1 MLSRCEHFTGSS
13 GVIAKNRRAQSERA
27 LPGGISVQSHLAR
40 QTRWRYESSL
50 LVVSLQTYLEPI
62 HVIAPKYLVLIQFL
76 LGKRM
81 QEQSIRHRR
90 EMLIKHGKFL
100 CILIA
105 IVALAAS
112 AQAQNITGTIRIEKK
127 LTKRRV
133 TPSVS
138 IYQRGVSVELGKDA
152 KEDPLEFERS
162 RVVVYLEGAVPGDI
176 ASASPAKLKMQQ
188 LDRRFTPD
196 LLVVPAGSTISFPN
210 MDPIFHNIFSLS
222 KPKSF
227 DLGSYDK
234 GETREVV
241 FAKPGI
247 VDVYCHLHP
256 NMAAT
261 VVVTPNRWYAR
272 SDGSGHFEIQNVPPG
287 KYTIV
292 AWHKSAG
299 FFRKP
304 ILIES
309 GHDSVADF
317 FIPIGADP
325 EENRPVSA
333 SSTTVAGSR

>member
-1 MLSRCEHFTGSS
+1 MREQS
-13 GVIAKNRRAQSERA
+13 NRRRNGMFTA
-27 LPGGISVQSHLAR
+27 PG
-40 QTRWRYESSL
+40 
-50 LVVSLQTYLEPI
+50 
-62 HVIAPKYLVLIQFL
+62 KYL
-76 LGKRM
+76 R
-81 QEQSIRHRR
+81 
-90 EMLIKHGKFL
+90 
-100 CILIA
+100 ILIA

-112 AQAQNITGTIRIEKK
+112 AQAQSITGTIRIEKK

-138 IYQRGVSVELGKDA
+138 IYQRGAAVDLGKDA
-152 KEDPLEFERS
+152 NEDPLEFERS
-162 RVVVYLEGAVPGDI
+162 RVVIYLEGP
-176 ASASPAKLKMQQ
+176 SPAGIDSARPATLKMQQ

-196 LLVVPAGSTISFPN
+196 LLVVPAGSTVSFPN

-222 KPKSF
+222 KPKTF

-234 GETREVV
+234 GEIREVV
-241 FAKPGI
+241 FPKPGI

-256 NMAAT
+256 NMTAT

-272 SDGSGHFEIQNVPPG
+272 SDRSGHFEIQNVPPG

-299 FFRKP
+299 FFRKS

-317 FIPIGADP
+317 FIPISADP
-325 EENRPVSA
+325 GENRHVTA

>member
-1 MLSRCEHFTGSS
+1 
-13 GVIAKNRRAQSERA
+13 
-27 LPGGISVQSHLAR
+27 
-40 QTRWRYESSL
+40 
-50 LVVSLQTYLEPI
+50 
-62 HVIAPKYLVLIQFL
+62 
-76 LGKRM
+76 M
-81 QEQSIRHRR
+81 QEQPNRR
-90 EMLIKHGKFL
+90 RWEMLTTPGNSL
-100 CILIA
+100 RILIA

-112 AQAQNITGTIRIEKK
+112 AQAQSITGTIRIEKK

-138 IYQRGVSVELGKDA
+138 IYQRGAAVELGKDA
-152 KEDPLEFERS
+152 KEDPLDFERS
-162 RVVVYLEGAVPGDI
+162 RVVIYLEGSGPASID
-176 ASASPAKLKMQQ
+176 SASPVKLKMQQ

-196 LLVVPAGSTISFPN
+196 LLVVAAGSTVSFPN

-222 KPKSF
+222 KPKTF

-241 FAKPGI
+241 FPKPGI

-256 NMAAT
+256 NMTAT

-272 SDGSGHFEIQNVPPG
+272 SDRSGHYEIQNVPPG
-287 KYTIV
+287 NYTVV

-299 FFRKP
+299 FFRKS
-304 ILIES
+304 ILVQS

-317 FIPIGADP
+317 FIRISADP
-325 EENRPVSA
+325 EENKPGTT

>member
-1 MLSRCEHFTGSS
+1 MPS
-13 GVIAKNRRAQSERA
+13 A
-27 LPGGISVQSHLAR
+27 PGN
-40 QTRWRYESSL
+40 
-50 LVVSLQTYLEPI
+50 YL
-62 HVIAPKYLVLIQFL
+62 
-76 LGKRM
+76 R
-81 QEQSIRHRR
+81 
-90 EMLIKHGKFL
+90 
-100 CILIA
+100 ILIA

-112 AQAQNITGTIRIEKK
+112 ARAESITGTIRIEKK

-138 IYQRGVSVELGKDA
+138 IYQRGAAVELGKDA
-152 KEDPLEFERS
+152 NEDPLEFERS
-162 RVVVYLEGAVPGDI
+162 RVVIYLEGP
-176 ASASPAKLKMQQ
+176 SPASIDSATPATLKMQQ

-196 LLVVPAGSTISFPN
+196 LLVVPAGSTVSFPN

-222 KPKSF
+222 KPKTF

-241 FAKPGI
+241 FPKPGI

-256 NMAAT
+256 NMTAT
-261 VVVTPNRWYAR
+261 IIVTPNRWYAR
-272 SDGSGHFEIQNVPPG
+272 SDRSGQFRIEDVPPG

-299 FFRKP
+299 FFRKS
-304 ILIES
+304 IVIES

-325 EENRPVSA
+325 EENKPGST
-333 SSTTVAGSR
+333 SSTAVAGSR